1 MKLYELVS
9 KIPASQDIMIRSD
22 NDEVVFYSGDGY
34 GFYSDEELFN
44 GLKLKDVDEVKIL
57 FNTLC
62 ITVKY

>member
-44 GLKLKDVDEVKIL
+44 GLKLKDVDEIESLVGMI
-57 FNTLC
+57 C
-62 ITVKY
+62 ISVKY